1 MSTDIQYPEEIRES
15 TMARLTAQMLVE
27 MDRRTSLASGPGG
40 LSRRAVD
47 EEGFKAALVVSLKAL
62 PYERWDRVKVGSKA
76 YVMAHLWRFRG
87 PLEPI
92 VDYCMRVLAVGR

>member
-1 MSTDIQYPEEIRES
+1 MSTDIQYPEEIREN

-27 MDRRTSLASGPGG
+27 MDKRKASRASAVGP
-40 LSRRAVD
+40 VD
-47 EEGFKAALVVSLKAL
+47 EEGFRAALVVSLKSL
-62 PYERWDRVKVGSKA
+62 PHERWDRVKVSGKV

-87 PLEPI
+87 PLEPV